1 MDGFGMLSI
10 GAALSHKQQGK
21 TVVSIDDKDHELL
34 GVELGNVTRTMNRM
48 KDHIGSSL
56 EEMRNATSDSYKGY
70 LACEICRMEEVVK
83 HLESAKRV
91 IETIQNS

>member
-1 MDGFGMLSI
+1 MSNQLEILS
-10 GAALSHKQQGK
+10 
-21 TVVSIDDKDHELL
+21 
-34 GVELGNVTRTMNRM
+34 VELGNVTRTMNRM

-83 HLESAKRV
+83 HLESAKSV